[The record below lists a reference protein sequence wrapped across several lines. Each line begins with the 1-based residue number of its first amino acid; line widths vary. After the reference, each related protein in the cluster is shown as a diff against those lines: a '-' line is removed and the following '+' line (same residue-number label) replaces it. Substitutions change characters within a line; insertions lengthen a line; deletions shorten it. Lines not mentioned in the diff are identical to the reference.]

1 MISFL
6 KRPALPATLAL
17 CLLSPTFH
25 ARAAASDTNSLFS
38 DPVFATGKGF
48 EIKRS
53 QVDDAYLNYTAAIA
67 ARGGTVPEAD
77 RAEVR
82 SNLLDHLIVNKIL
95 LQMAT
100 AEERTQ
106 TKEQVD
112 GAFADARAHAPSAE
126 AFEQQI
132 KASGMT
138 LEQLRAQAI
147 EEQLCRRVI
156 LRETTNHITVT
167 DAEVKKFYEDNP
179 AKFEVPEQAR
189 AAHVL
194 ISTLD
199 PLTHEPL
206 PADKKKE
213 KEKLANDLRAR
224 ALKGEDFAALAKQ
237 YSEDPGSKDK
247 GGEYTFPRGRMVPE
261 FEAAAFSLK
270 TNQISELVETQYG
283 YHIIK
288 LLEKT
293 PASKITLA
301 KASPSIHEFLVGQAV
316 KEELP
321 AYTAKLK
328 AGAEVKLT
336 DAAAAS
342 AGTGRK

>member
-1 MISFL
+1 MISFPKQL
-6 KRPALPATLAL
+6 AVPASMAL
-17 CLLSPTFH
+17 CLLSSTF
-25 ARAAASDTNSLFS
+25 AVRAAASDTSALFS
-38 DPVFATGKGF
+38 DPVVATGKGF

-67 ARGGTVPEAD
+67 ARGGSVPETD
-77 RAEVR
+77 RTEVR

-95 LQMAT
+95 EQMAT
-100 AEERTQ
+100 PEERSQ

-112 GAFADARAHAPSAE
+112 GAFADARAHAPSPE

-132 KASGMT
+132 KASGMS
-138 LEQLRAQAI
+138 LEQLRAQAV

-167 DAEVKKFYEDNP
+167 DAEVKKFYDENST
-179 AKFEVPEQAR
+179 KFEVPEQVR
-189 AAHVL
+189 AAHILV
-194 ISTLD
+194 STLD

-206 PADKKKE
+206 AADKKKE

-224 ALKGEDFAALAKQ
+224 ALKGEDFGALAKK

-293 PASKITLA
+293 PASKVALA
-301 KASPSIHEFLVGQAV
+301 EASPRIRDYLVGQAV

-328 AGAEVKLT
+328 AGANVKLM
-336 DAAAAS
+336 DV
-342 AGTGRK
+342 AGSTAGPK